1 MKKIIFIAFVLFTL
15 TASAQKMYQT
25 RTGKIKFYSSTPV
38 ENIEAINTQVNSRI
52 TDNGQVAF
60 ILLIRGFVFKN
71 ALMQEHF
78 NENYMDSEKYPKA
91 GFTGM
96 ITDLKTIDF
105 TKDGIYKT
113 TVKGDLEIHGVKKNI
128 TAPATIEISGGKL
141 SAKSVFKVTITDF
154 GIKGNYIGEKIAKEI
169 ELTVDCKYE

>member
-71 ALMQEHF
+71 AFYASIE
-78 NENYMDSEKYPKA
+78 
-91 GFTGM
+91 M
-96 ITDLKTIDF
+96 IM
-105 TKDGIYKT
+105 
-113 TVKGDLEIHGVKKNI
+113 
-128 TAPATIEISGGKL
+128 
-141 SAKSVFKVTITDF
+141 
-154 GIKGNYIGEKIAKEI
+154 
-169 ELTVDCKYE
+169 